1 MKARR
6 ATSDTKR
13 TKPEVELSEPT
24 RTRSGSVAIVGRP
37 NVGKSTLLNAAL
49 DLPLAIVSPTPQT
62 TRDTLLGVVHHR
74 VAAEGEEAAL
84 AEIALLDTPGLHRPT
99 SALDRTMNRAARVA
113 ARDADVVVFVVDVPK
128 LDKPPAKRQPRA
140 DAKGGAGDGGGGE
153 VGASKAR
160 ARPGDRRGPRPIT
173 PHPGDRKLLEQ
184 LGDGQPTLL
193 VVNKIDRV
201 KDKAQLLG
209 FLEALSQLRE
219 FAAIVPISALR
230 QDGVTRVLDEV
241 ARLLPEG
248 PHRYGPDELTD
259 KPSRYFAAE
268 YVREQVLLLTRQ
280 EVPHATAVT
289 IDRWEIKRSLAV
301 VSATVHVERP
311 GHKKILVG
319 SGGTMLKRIGT
330 QARERLEGL
339 VGHPVHLELFV
350 RVTPHWRDTPS
361 LLSEMGYGD
370 EAEQGAEVHFDSEDP
385 G

>member
-1 MKARR
+1 VKARR
-6 ATSDTKR
+6 ATSNTKR
-13 TKPEVELSEPT
+13 AKPEVELEGPT

-49 DLPLAIVSPTPQT
+49 ELPLAIVSPTPQT

-74 VAAEGEEAAL
+74 IDGDGGEAWL

-99 SALDRTMNRAARVA
+99 SALDRSMNRAARVA

-128 LDKPPAKRQPRA
+128 LERAPAKRQAPA
-140 DAKGGAGDGGGGE
+140 GAKPTAGE
-153 VGASKAR
+153 AASSR
-160 ARPGDRRGPRPIT
+160 ARTRMGDARGARPIT

-184 LGDGQPTLL
+184 LGDGQPSLL

-209 FLEALSQLRE
+209 LLEALSQLRE

-259 KPSRYFAAE
+259 KPSRYFASE

-319 SGGTMLKRIGT
+319 SGGSMLRRIGT
-330 QARERLEGL
+330 QARERLEVL

-370 EAEQGAEVHFDSEDP
+370 EEQQGTEVHTGSEDP

>member
-13 TKPEVELSEPT
+13 AKPEVELGEPT
-24 RTRSGSVAIVGRP
+24 RTRSGTVAIVGRP

-74 VAAEGEEAAL
+74 IAAEGEEGAL

-128 LDKPPAKRQPRA
+128 LDKPPAKREAPGGT
-140 DAKGGAGDGGGGE
+140 KGGAGE
-153 VGASKAR
+153 AGASKAR
-160 ARPGDRRGPRPIT
+160 ARLGDRRGPRPIT

-289 IDRWEIKRSLAV
+289 IDRWEIKHSLAV

-319 SGGTMLKRIGT
+319 SGGTMLKRIGM
-330 QARERLEGL
+330 QARERLEAL

-370 EAEQGAEVHFDSEDP
+370 DTEQGAEVHFDSEDP

>member
-1 MKARR
+1 VKARR
-6 ATSDTKR
+6 APSDAKR
-13 TKPEVELSEPT
+13 TKPDVELAEPT

-49 DLPLAIVSPTPQT
+49 ELPLAIVSPTPQT

-74 VAAEGEEAAL
+74 IDGDGDEAWL
-84 AEIALLDTPGLHRPT
+84 AEVALLDTPGLHRPT
-99 SALDRTMNRAARVA
+99 SALDRSMNRAARVA

-128 LDKPPAKRQPRA
+128 IDKPPARRGTPSAAQG
-140 DAKGGAGDGGGGE
+140 AKPGAVE
-153 VGASKAR
+153 AATSR
-160 ARPGDRRGPRPIT
+160 TRTRPGDRRGPRPLT

-193 VVNKIDRV
+193 VVNKVDRV

-209 FLEALSQLRE
+209 FLEALSQLRQ
-219 FAAIVPISALR
+219 FAAVVPISALR

-289 IDRWEIKRSLAV
+289 IDRWEIKRSLAI

-319 SGGTMLKRIGT
+319 SGGSMLKRIGT
-330 QARERLEGL
+330 QARERLEAL

-361 LLSEMGYGD
+361 LLSEMGYGG
-370 EAEQGAEVHFDSEDP
+370 EETQGAEVHFDSEDP